1 MGIIITSANETAI
14 LKYWKVLNAVN
25 LVLIPTVA
33 VTWLFTPFIT
43 RDIQKNGVHLFFRIF
58 SVSYGI
64 MGTGAILY
72 SSAELTKLKPK
83 IDALNKR
90 EQAEFKQ
97 SLASDLYVTQST
109 NTAIAQFLVG
119 ERQAELT
126 PTVEP
131 LEQAYSEEF
140 DQFDESNEPVE
151 RTSSIVRRTN
161 RTIERTVEPNELSRE
176 AEAYLEDVQE
186 ALEDELTDS
195 KIIKEVMGFRSEKYK
210 QGKAILEEIKKHLE
224 AMEAEE

>member
-1 MGIIITSANETAI
+1 MGIIITSANESAI

-43 RDIQKNGVHLFFRIF
+43 RDIQKNGIHLFFRVF
-58 SVSYGI
+58 SVGYGI
-64 MGTGAILY
+64 VGTAAILY

-109 NTAIAQFLVG
+109 NTAIAQFLIG
-119 ERQAELT
+119 ERQAELA
-126 PTVEP
+126 PTSELLEP
-131 LEQAYSEEF
+131 QYSEEF
-140 DQFDESNEPVE
+140 EEFDEPVE
-151 RTSSIVRRTN
+151 RTSSMVR
-161 RTIERTVEPNELSRE
+161 RTIERTAEPSELSKE
-176 AEAYLEDVQE
+176 AKAYLEDVQD
-186 ALEDELTDS
+186 AIEDGVSDS
-195 KIIKEVMGFRSEKYK
+195 KIIKEVMGLRSEKYK